1 MKQLIKYPI
10 IALICAI
17 VSIPLV
23 ASAQSSFQTTANN
36 ITEVISALSDN
47 LDSITTSLDSIGAQ
61 QVVIGD
67 KNNEQWLQLEKIRLQ
82 HNEEMMQY
90 YVGIVAIIVG
100 CAMLILICVL
110 PVFII
115 CYFIYR
121 KRIWR
126 YRILEKAIEN
136 KVELPE
142 KLLEDIEATQ
152 SEKRAKS
159 PLESAFMWIACGV
172 GVMLFNIFCNN
183 YALAGLCII
192 PLLVGIAKLATYFIE
207 RNNHSN
213 KTNDNNDVKPI

>member
-1 MKQLIKYPI
+1 MKQLIKHPI

-136 KVELPE
+136 Y
-142 KLLEDIEATQ
+142 
-152 SEKRAKS
+152 
-159 PLESAFMWIACGV
+159 C
-172 GVMLFNIFCNN
+172 C
-183 YALAGLCII
+183 
-192 PLLVGIAKLATYFIE
+192 
-207 RNNHSN
+207 
-213 KTNDNNDVKPI
+213 PIKIDTA